1 MQLSSFTPQS
11 RSPAGPDSPAPR
23 NAGASWWLNASATFF
38 TACAGAGAVWLS
50 GGHLGVVA
58 GALLLCAGALLTDR
72 RRAALQRSP
81 QVATAAYLASTAQL
95 GQEVLPVWAGHIESS
110 RSQMETAIAAL
121 TQRFAGIVDKLDQAV
136 RSSNQAAGTADHQGQ
151 GVVAVFEHS
160 REELGQIIDSL
171 RQSMASNA
179 ALHAEVQGLR
189 RFVSELQQMAD
200 DVANIAFQTN
210 LLAINAAIE
219 AAHAGEAGRGFSVLA
234 QDVRKLSAM
243 SGDTGRRMAEKVGL
257 IGRAIAAANQVAEA
271 SAEREAA
278 AVSASEASIQGV
290 LGQFEQLTTGL
301 AESAE
306 VLQREGVGIQAEIV
320 EALVQLQFQDRV
332 SQVMT
337 HVRQHME
344 TLPPLLAQGRE
355 QMAQGGEPQ
364 PIDVPRLLQEL
375 EQSYAMA
382 EERATHVKGS
392 DRPVAAAAEE
402 VTFF

>member
-1 MQLSSFTPQS
+1 MQLSSSTPPS
-11 RSPAGPDSPAPR
+11 RPAAS
-23 NAGASWWLNASATFF
+23 SWWLNASATLF
-38 TACAGAGAVWLS
+38 TACAGASAVWLS

-95 GQEVLPVWAGHIESS
+95 GQDVLPVWAGHIESS

-257 IGRAIAAANQVAEA
+257 IGRAIAAANHVAEA

-344 TLPPLLAQGRE
+344 TLPPLLAQGRD

-375 EQSYAMA
+375 ENSYAMA

-392 DRPVAAAAEE
+392 DKPVAAAAEE

>member
-11 RSPAGPDSPAPR
+11 RPQAVAGTPAASAPWALR
-23 NAGASWWLNASATFF
+23 LLNASATLL
-38 TACAGAGAVWLS
+38 TACAAAGAVWWS
-50 GGHLGVVA
+50 GGHPGVAAAAV
-58 GALLLCAGALLTDR
+58 LLCAVAVLTDR
-72 RRAALQRSP
+72 RRAAIQRAP
-81 QVATAAYLASTAQL
+81 QVATAAYLESTDQL
-95 GQEVLPVWAGHIESS
+95 GREVLPVWAGHIESS
-110 RSQMETAIAAL
+110 RSQMEAAVAAL

-243 SGDTGRRMAEKVGL
+243 SGDTGRRMAEKVSL
-257 IGRAIAAANQVAEA
+257 IGRAIAAANQVAES
-271 SAEREAA
+271 SAAREAA

-332 SQVMT
+332 SQMMT

-344 TLPPLLAQGRE
+344 TLPPLLAEGRE
-355 QMAQGGEPQ
+355 QLAHGGEPQ
-364 PIDVPRLLQEL
+364 PIDVARLLQEL
-375 EQSYAMA
+375 ENSYAMA

-392 DRPVAAAAEE
+392 DKPVAAAAEE